1 MAKPSPTSG
10 TESPVT
16 RLLTERDQYSQWL
29 NRLGVTDDTIPE
41 AVRGKVRADYEA
53 RLAGVV
59 EQLKLHADQVTQQLT
74 SQRARLDALV
84 ARESAAQEK
93 LAEAELRHAVG
104 EYDEAQWQRL
114 RGETH
119 RNLVSVREESGQ
131 IVEEISRLDEVARLI
146 SAPPAP
152 APAAPPPGAVPAMGT
167 VAVPAVKRPAA
178 SPPPPQAAKPAPAS
192 APDIALEPVD
202 EGEAAPAPTAKGTKP
217 PRDSARTLFFPSGKG
232 AEKGVDELDF
242 LKSVGGE
249 GDGAARKERA
259 AKPAAVKEGPP
270 AAAEPATAPAAEPA
284 EAVKPK
290 DTSGAKTLKCAECGT
305 MNRATEWYCER
316 CGAELAAL

>member
-10 TESPVT
+10 ADSPVT

-29 NRLGVTDDTIPE
+29 NRLTVTDDAVPE

-59 EQLKLHADQVTQQLT
+59 DQLRQHADQVTQQLT
-74 SQRARLDALV
+74 SQRVRLEELM

-104 EYDEAQWQRL
+104 EYDEGQWQKL

-119 RNLVSVREESGQ
+119 RTLVAVREESGQ
-131 IVEEISRLDEVARLI
+131 IVEEIGRLDEVARLI

-152 APAAPPPGAVPAMGT
+152 TAAAAPAPGVVPGMGT
-167 VAVPAVKRPAA
+167 VAMPAVKRPA
-178 SPPPPQAAKPAPAS
+178 PPPAAKPAPA
-192 APDIALEPVD
+192 
-202 EGEAAPAPTAKGTKP
+202 AAPAPEISLEPLDEEPAETKGAKGTTKA

-232 AEKGVDELDF
+232 AEKGIDELDF
-242 LKSVGGE
+242 LKTVGGE
-249 GDGAARKERA
+249 GEAAAKKETA
-259 AKPAAVKEGPP
+259 AKPAAVKEAAPPAP
-270 AAAEPATAPAAEPA
+270 AAAAAPAES
-284 EAVKPK
+284 VKPK

>member
-10 TESPVT
+10 ADSPVT

-29 NRLGVTDDTIPE
+29 NRLTVTDDAVPE

-59 EQLKLHADQVTQQLT
+59 DQLRQHADQVTQQLT
-74 SQRARLDALV
+74 SQRARLEELV

-104 EYDEAQWQRL
+104 EYDEGQWQKL

-119 RNLVSVREESGQ
+119 RTLVAVREESGQ
-131 IVEEISRLDEVARLI
+131 IVEEIGRLDEVARLI
-146 SAPPAP
+146 TAPPAP
-152 APAAPPPGAVPAMGT
+152 AAAAPAPAAAPAMGT
-167 VAVPAVKRPAA
+167 VAIPAVKRPAPSA
-178 SPPPPQAAKPAPAS
+178 TPPAPKPAPAATPEIS
-192 APDIALEPVD
+192 LEPLD
-202 EGEAAPAPTAKGTKP
+202 EEPAQAKGAKGATKP

-232 AEKGVDELDF
+232 AEKGIDELDF
-242 LKSVGGE
+242 LKTVGGE
-249 GDGAARKERA
+249 GESDTKKEAA
-259 AKPAAVKEGPP
+259 AKPAAVKESAPQASVPAATPP
-270 AAAEPATAPAAEPA
+270 AES
-284 EAVKPK
+284 VKPR
-290 DTSGAKTLKCAECGT
+290 DTTGAKTLKCAECGT